1 MLDWGIGHASR
12 SIPIIRHL
20 QKMNCEALIA
30 ANGGAKSLLKQYFPD
45 ALYLELPSVTIK
57 YSHSRWLGLKL
68 LLQMPSFILGI
79 FKENKVLQVLIEK
92 HNIDGII
99 SDNRFGCWS
108 NKAPSVYLTHQV
120 NLISPVFGILLSPLL
135 TKMHHWIIRNYSEC
149 WIPDLPGNMN
159 EGLAGKLSHPP
170 AKGIESHYIGLLSR
184 FEKPVSQVS
193 TPGNYILAILSGPE
207 PQRSILEKKILEEL
221 GDHTLKIV
229 RGLPGYPNRA
239 APSDNVEWFNHAS
252 DELFASLVQGA
263 RHIICRSGYST
274 LMDLVCLG
282 KSAHLIPTP
291 GQTEQE
297 YLAKH
302 LSAAGLYST
311 QQQDEKIELTDNNE
325 QDIDL
330 QRFNLDKDL
339 MGSTLESWL
348 AKL

>member
-12 SIPIIRHL
+12 SIPILRHL
-20 QKMNCEALIA
+20 QKMNCEVLIA
-30 ANGGAKSLLKQYFPD
+30 ANGGARSLLKQYFPD
-45 ALYLELPSVTIK
+45 VHYLELPSVTIK
-57 YSHSRWLGLKL
+57 YSRSKWLGWKL
-68 LLQMPSFILGI
+68 LLQMPWFILGI
-79 FKENKVLQVLIEK
+79 FKENKSLQALIEQ

-108 NKAPSVYLTHQV
+108 HKVPSVYLTHQV
-120 NLISPVFGILLSPLL
+120 NLISPIFDIFLSPLL
-135 TKMHHWIIRNYSEC
+135 TNMHHWIIRNYSEC

-184 FEKPVSQVS
+184 FEKPVNQVS
-193 TPGNYILAILSGPE
+193 ATGDYILTILSGPE

-229 RGLPGYPNRA
+229 RGLPGYPDQA

-252 DELFASLVQGA
+252 DELFASLVHGA
-263 RHIICRSGYST
+263 QHIICRSGYST

-302 LSAAGLYST
+302 LSTAGLYST
-311 QQQDEKIELTDNNE
+311 QQQHEKIALSGNNQ
-325 QDIDL
+325 QDVDI
-330 QRFNLDKDL
+330 QRFNISKDL
-339 MGSTLESWL
+339 MGSKLESWL
-348 AKL
+348 ATL